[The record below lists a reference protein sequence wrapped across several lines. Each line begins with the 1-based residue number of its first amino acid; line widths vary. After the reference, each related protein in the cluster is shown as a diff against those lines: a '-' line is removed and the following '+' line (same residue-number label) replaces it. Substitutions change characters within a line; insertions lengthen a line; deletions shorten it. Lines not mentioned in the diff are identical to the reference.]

1 MSETP
6 SSESQNFES
15 ENTDKVE
22 RYKEMVGDSRAIFIL
37 SASERE
43 IGKSGK
49 KYRPDSYGDLDN
61 KSLLAGGHARVI
73 AAAEIGNYFPDIKL
87 ITDSAPEKAKE
98 SLAKIYADELKRL
111 GISEAQI
118 DLEERST
125 DTITELAE
133 MMKIARI
140 NNWEK
145 VAVLTSGY
153 HVERVSEMLSH
164 LKEIIKNMGIKDGEF
179 DNAWEYFDGG
189 NKLEV
194 RFLSAEEILPLRN
207 IKYQEIIDKVRDSES
222 YKKRVASEKRGIQQI
237 REGTYG
243 VKNKN

>member
-1 MSETP
+1 MNEIP
-6 SSESQNFES
+6 NSESQDFES
-15 ENTDKVE
+15 ENVDKVE
-22 RYKEMVGDSRAIFIL
+22 RYREMLGDSRAIFIL

-43 IGKSGK
+43 TGKTEK
-49 KYRPDSYGDLDN
+49 RYRPDSYGDLDN

-73 AAAEIGNYFPDIKL
+73 AAAEIGKYFPDIKL
-87 ITDSAPEKAKE
+87 ITDSAPEKTEE

-111 GISEAQI
+111 GIPEAQI
-118 DLEERST
+118 DLEEKSI
-125 DTITELAE
+125 DTVTELVE
-133 MMKIARI
+133 MMKIART

-164 LKEIIKNMGIKDGEF
+164 LKEIMENMGRRDGEF
-179 DNAWEYFDGG
+179 DNAWEYFDKG

-207 IKYQEIIDKVRDSES
+207 IIYQKIIDIVRNSEA
-222 YKKRVASEKRGIQQI
+222 YRKRVAAEKRGIQQI
-237 REGTYG
+237 KEGTYG
-243 VKNKN
+243 VKK